1 MCAHAPPAAQLPRLL
16 DSDPPAVALPRSP
29 FWSDYNH
36 ACASMTSV
44 YSPIAVCFPGRSLA
58 KGVRP
63 EGAAGGELDA
73 GNRRQ
78 LLGAVAWAR
87 VAVFASWVDQL
98 MR

>member
-1 MCAHAPPAAQLPRLL
+1 
-16 DSDPPAVALPRSP
+16 
-29 FWSDYNH
+29 
-36 ACASMTSV
+36 MTSV

-58 KGVRP
+58 QGVRP